1 MFDSKIL
8 KSEERISFTLRSL
21 YSRFG
26 YTRYKMSKFE
36 EYDLYVRNKDFL
48 ISDSIITFTDTNGR
62 LMALKPD
69 VTLSIIKNI
78 NDVKGSVNKFYY
90 DENVYRISG
99 SSHAFKE
106 IAQTGLECIG
116 DIGLYEISEV
126 VMLAI
131 KSLALIDDNYILD
144 LSHVGL
150 VSAVFETIGLDENE
164 REEILSYIRSK
175 NISQLQ
181 KLKEQDKLSSGAY
194 ELILKLTETYKSI
207 IDFKSA
213 FAPYS
218 YDKNISASLDEFTV
232 VCDKLTALG
241 LMKNVNIDFS
251 IVDDMSYYSGVLFKG
266 YIKGIP
272 TAVLS
277 GGQYDK
283 LMKKIGKSSGALGF
297 AVYLDMFERMNENG
311 SEYDCDCLIVKDSA
325 TDVTVILKAVN
336 QLTSNNESVKIAE
349 SIPADLKYRQLLDL
363 REGQGK

>member
-1 MFDSKIL
+1 MFDSNIL
-8 KSEERISFTLRSL
+8 KSEEKISFALRSL

-69 VTLSIIKNI
+69 VTLSIIKNVS
-78 NDVKGSVNKFYY
+78 DVKGSVNKFYY

-99 SSHAFKE
+99 GSRSFKE

-116 DIGLYEISEV
+116 DIGLYEICEV
-126 VMLAI
+126 VMLAV
-131 KSLALIDDNYILD
+131 KSLNLIDENYILD
-144 LSHVGL
+144 LSHAGL
-150 VSAVFETIGLDENE
+150 VSAVFETIGIDEKD

-175 NISQLQ
+175 NISQLYNI
-181 KLKEQDKLSSGAY
+181 KEQGKLSSGAY
-194 ELILKLTETYKSI
+194 ELILRLTETYKSV

-218 YDKNISASLDEFTV
+218 YDKNISSSLDEFTS

-297 AVYLDMFERMNENG
+297 AVYLDMFERMNDGEC
-311 SEYDCDCLIVKDSA
+311 EYDCDCLIIKDSC
-325 TDVTVILKAVN
+325 TDVSVILKAVN
-336 QLTSNNESVKIAE
+336 QFTSNNESIKIAE
-349 SIPADLKYRQLLDL
+349 SITDDIRYRQLLDL
-363 REGQGK
+363 REGQGV